1 MKTIKLINFQGI
13 NCYYNS
19 IATLVYDLGLDYKL
33 LFGDLW
39 SECDLFFDEKS
50 GLYSSKRL
58 IANLA
63 ACGAKI
69 LPLWEKDT
77 QRALNYLKAGE
88 SAVVCF
94 DAFNVFWNST

>member
-50 GLYSSKRL
+50 RGR
-58 IANLA
+58 
-63 ACGAKI
+63 
-69 LPLWEKDT
+69 
-77 QRALNYLKAGE
+77 
-88 SAVVCF
+88 
-94 DAFNVFWNST
+94 